1 MIEDAMKAREII
13 FLLAITFAGAW
24 TVLSGYGLLQAF
36 AGFGDTY
43 ASVVA
48 SSPALATGEG
58 RQAVLL
64 GVIIDHVA
72 RWALVAV
79 PLGLIA
85 FLAKW

>member
-1 MIEDAMKAREII
+1 MKAREII
-13 FLLAITFAGAW
+13 FLAAMTFAGAW
-24 TVLSGYGLLQAF
+24 TVLSAYGLLQAF

-48 SSPALATGEG
+48 SSPALATNEA
-58 RQAVLL
+58 RQAVLQ
-64 GVIIDHVA
+64 GVIINHVA
-72 RWALVAV
+72 RWAIVAV